1 MLNEQTLEFGQAKL
15 KCKNA
20 LRFSCRKTGSR
31 IGYIVEDELTGKFFQ
46 IGISQYTFLSLLN
59 GRRSVNDALQRTATL
74 LGKHAFD
81 QREVANLCKWA
92 IESGLLETEV
102 GTTFESRERV
112 ASDAAMQQ
120 ATTWL
125 NPITL
130 KIPMFSPDSMIAAA
144 NRFLG
149 WLVSPFG
156 AFLWIV
162 VVCYGFGLLLL
173 NSDRFFEGGSTSI
186 SANDVF
192 WFAVAWVLLKL
203 VHEMAHGLVC
213 KSYGG
218 RVSSCGMLLLL
229 LIPLPYV
236 DVTSSWR
243 FDNKWHR
250 ILTSAAGMMCELFIA
265 ALACVI
271 WVNANPGPIQYH
283 ASNVIIAATLHTLIF
298 NANPLMRFDGYYIL
312 SDLVEIPN
320 LATHGRQYV
329 KGFFK
334 WVYFGAK
341 QKPLEE
347 VGPRAVMVRAY
358 GFGTILWFFVIS
370 IGLSLAASSLLEGI
384 GLMVAGVALILWFV
398 IPIVKFVTYLVMGTK
413 FEQPNR
419 TWFAAA
425 ATITGLIVGTFLFA
439 CPSPSVVSAPVVI
452 DYKPGGVVRT
462 KVAGFVKTL
471 HVVPEQ
477 AVAEGDLLI
486 TLENRELKAEYTSLR
501 IDIEISKL
509 RIKSLLTDG
518 EIALVQLEEE
528 SLDSNQKRMIEL
540 EQMLANLEVRATQ
553 AGHVIVSDFEA
564 KLGTYFRPGDELL
577 TVGDKDSIQATA
589 LVKQEDI
596 RWIGTE
602 DQSEVEILVWGDGD
616 KEVVTGTVQRCN
628 PRARDDLPHD
638 AFAASNGG
646 PLAVVPRQQVEGAR
660 DSEGASMMLTQP
672 RVPIEIALSKEDQ
685 QRILAGQSGLLMM
698 RGRQEVMGG
707 YLVDRL
713 VRFVRNNNLRTHGL

>member
-1 MLNEQTLEFGQAKL
+1 M
-15 KCKNA
+15 
-20 LRFSCRKTGSR
+20 
-31 IGYIVEDELTGKFFQ
+31 
-46 IGISQYTFLSLLN
+46 
-59 GRRSVNDALQRTATL
+59 
-74 LGKHAFD
+74 
-81 QREVANLCKWA
+81 
-92 IESGLLETEV
+92 
-102 GTTFESRERV
+102 
-112 ASDAAMQQ
+112 
-120 ATTWL
+120 
-125 NPITL
+125 
-130 KIPMFSPDSMIAAA
+130 
-144 NRFLG
+144 
-149 WLVSPFG
+149 
-156 AFLWIV
+156 
-162 VVCYGFGLLLL
+162 VCYGFGLLLL

-186 SANDVF
+186 SANDVI
-192 WFAVAWVLLKL
+192 WFAVAWLILKL

-229 LIPLPYV
+229 MIPLPYV

-250 ILTSAAGMMCELFIA
+250 ILTSSAGMMCELFIA
-265 ALACVI
+265 AIACVI
-271 WVNANPGPIQYH
+271 WVNADPGPIQYH
-283 ASNVIIAATLHTLIF
+283 ASNVIIAATLHTLFF

-312 SDLVEIPN
+312 SDWLEIPN

-334 WVYFGAK
+334 WAYFGTK

-347 VGPRAVMVRAY
+347 VGPRAAMVRAY

-384 GLMVAGVALILWFV
+384 GLMVAGVGLILWFG
-398 IPIVKFVTYLVMGTK
+398 IPIFKFGKYVLLGTE

-419 TWFAAA
+419 VWFATA
-425 ATITGLIVGTFLFA
+425 ATITSLVVGVFLFA

-452 DYKPGGVVRT
+452 DYEPGGIVRT
-462 KVAGFVKTL
+462 KVAGFVETL

-477 AVAEGDLLI
+477 VVAEGDLLI
-486 TLENRELKAEYTSLR
+486 TLENRELKSEYTSLR

-518 EIALVQLEEE
+518 EIASVQLEEE
-528 SLDSNQKRMIEL
+528 SLDSNQKRMVEL

-553 AGHVIVSDFEA
+553 AGHVIVTDFEA
-564 KLGTYFRPGDELL
+564 KLGTYFNPGDELL
-577 TVGDKDSIQATA
+577 TIGDKDSIQATA

-596 RWIGTE
+596 QWIGGE

-616 KEVVTGTVQRCN
+616 KEIVTGTVRRCN
-628 PRARDDLPHD
+628 PRARDDLPHE

-646 PLAVVPRQQVEGAR
+646 PLAVVPRNQVEGAS
-660 DSEGASMMLTQP
+660 DSEDASMMLTQP

-698 RGRQEVMGG
+698 RGRQKVMAG

>member
-15 KCKNA
+15 KAKNA
-20 LRFSCRKTGSR
+20 LRFSSRKTGSR
-31 IGYIVEDELTGKFFQ
+31 LGYIVEDELTGKFFQ

-59 GRRSVNDALQRTATL
+59 GRRTVNSALQRTATL

-102 GTTFESRERV
+102 GTTLERRERV

-120 ATTWL
+120 ATQWL

-130 KIPMFSPDSMIAAA
+130 KIPLFSPDSIITAA

-156 AFLWIV
+156 AFLWLV
-162 VVCYGFGLLLL
+162 MVCYGFGLLIL

-186 SANDVF
+186 SANDVI
-192 WFAVAWVLLKL
+192 WFVVAWVLLKL

-236 DVTSSWR
+236 DVTSAWR

-250 ILTSAAGMMCELFIA
+250 ILTSSAGMMLELFIA
-265 ALACVI
+265 SIACVI
-271 WVNANPGPIQYH
+271 WVNADPGPIQYH

-312 SDLVEIPN
+312 SDWLEIPN

-334 WVYFGAK
+334 WAYFGAK

-347 VGPRAVMVRAY
+347 IGPRAVMVRAY
-358 GFGTILWFFVIS
+358 GFGTLAWFFMIS
-370 IGLSLAASSLLEGI
+370 IGLSLAASSLFEGI

-398 IPIVKFVTYLVMGTK
+398 IPVVKFAKYLLVGTE

-425 ATITGLIVGTFLFA
+425 ATVTGLIVGAFLFA

-452 DYKPGGVVRT
+452 DYKPGGVIRT
-462 KVAGFVKTL
+462 KVEGFVRTL

-477 AVAEGDLLI
+477 AVAEGDLLV
-486 TLENRELKAEYTSLR
+486 TLENRDLKSEFTSLR

-518 EIALVQLEEE
+518 EIASVQLEEE
-528 SLDSNQKRMIEL
+528 SLEANQKRMVEL

-564 KLGTYFRPGDELL
+564 KLGTFFRPGDELL
-577 TVGDKDSIQATA
+577 TIGDKDSIQAVA

-596 RWIGTE
+596 HWIGGE
-602 DQSEVEILVWGDGD
+602 DQAEVEILVWGDGD
-616 KEVVTGTVQRCN
+616 KEIVTGTVFRCN
-628 PRARDDLPHD
+628 PRARDDLPHE

-646 PLAVVPRQQVEGAR
+646 PLAVVPRQQVEGSS
-660 DSEGASMMLTQP
+660 DSDDASMMLTQP
-672 RVPIEIALSKEDQ
+672 RVPIEIALSKDDQ

-698 RGRQEVMGG
+698 RGRQEMMGG
-707 YLVDRL
+707 YLLDR
-713 VRFVRNNNLRTHGL
+713 VMRFARKNNVRTHGL